1 VIDTTYR
8 DDMVDNRR
16 YNIQKYH
23 TDFRG
28 FLPQGSPTSPMLSN
42 LAMVDIDNELGQL
55 SRSNNFIYTRY
66 SDDLVFST
74 KEDKTKSEVFAFQV
88 NVIRRLK
95 QHGFNYNR
103 QKTVIRGPGTRKIV
117 LGMLVDSH
125 RPRLPKEDKDAIR
138 QHLFY
143 LTNDKHGLAAHAKA
157 RKMSISSLYHHLR
170 GKIAWAVQVE
180 PDLGNYY
187 LQQFNK
193 IDWPP
198 VRPRL
203 KRTVD

>member
-103 QKTVIRGPGTRKIV
+103 QKLLYEVRVHEKLSWACLLTVIDLDYLKKIK
-117 LGMLVDSH
+117 MLLDS
-125 RPRLPKEDKDAIR
+125 I
-138 QHLFY
+138 Y
-143 LTNDKHGLAAHAKA
+143 
-157 RKMSISSLYHHLR
+157 SI
-170 GKIAWAVQVE
+170 
-180 PDLGNYY
+180 
-187 LQQFNK
+187 
-193 IDWPP
+193 
-198 VRPRL
+198 
-203 KRTVD
+203 